1 MKCGAGNFQ
10 LQLTP
15 NVRLQGLLR
24 GKTWQSHVFPLN
36 NPFGPSSLMP
46 QSEMNPPAHLR
57 KRRIKENLNYRVVIT
72 QCIKNVTTLIFSSG
86 TGSINGSPPAIALFQ
101 AIACFIGTFK
111 PNVNNPQFAYPL

>member
-10 LQLTP
+10 LQLPP

-46 QSEMNPPAHLR
+46 QSEINPPAHMHGI
-57 KRRIKENLNYRVVIT
+57 KIKENLNYTVLKHFPPLSIQIFLSGQNFQISWALEV
-72 QCIKNVTTLIFSSG
+72 LIDH
-86 TGSINGSPPAIALFQ
+86 
-101 AIACFIGTFK
+101 
-111 PNVNNPQFAYPL
+111 